1 MMKYL
6 LWVFV
11 LLMIFTTPL
20 SALVNYENGAVAFDR
35 GDYETD
41 LREFKVPAKQI
52 SVLGS
57 YETGTVA
64 FDRGDYETALREFK
78 ALAEQND
85 SRGQYGLALMYDLGA
100 GVPADLEEAA
110 KWYHSTP
117 LITGRSPRPPGGVT
131 ARDLGR

>member
-11 LLMIFTTPL
+11 SLMIFTTPL
-20 SALVNYENGAVAFDR
+20 SALVNYENGIAAFER
-35 GDYETD
+35 ADYETD
-41 LREFKVPAKQI
+41 LRELKVPAGQI
-52 SVLGS
+52 SVRGN

-100 GVPADLEEAA
+100 GAQCFSELWEE
-110 KWYHSTP
+110 
-117 LITGRSPRPPGGVT
+117 
-131 ARDLGR
+131 